1 MCKFAKEFEKK
12 EIVQQDAGQIP
23 WVSLIT
29 IMEKCKSKQERL
41 WYMQKT
47 FENEET
53 PLILTKI
60 ISFEELE
67 DYLKKNK

>member
-1 MCKFAKEFEKK
+1 MK
-12 EIVQQDAGQIP
+12 
-23 WVSLIT
+23 T
-29 IMEKCKSKQERL
+29 KQERL